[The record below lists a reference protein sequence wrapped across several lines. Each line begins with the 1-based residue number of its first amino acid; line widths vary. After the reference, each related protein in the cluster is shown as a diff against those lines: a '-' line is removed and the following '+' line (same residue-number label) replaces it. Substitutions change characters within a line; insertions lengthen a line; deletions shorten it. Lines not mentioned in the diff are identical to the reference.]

1 MAITLSLSAWSS
13 YLYSQTYRLSQDSNV
28 RLSETGQLLMEATTL
43 ASEAASKLDA
53 ANKILSEANRKLEEV
68 DDIMRETKSLLSE
81 IERQGAV
88 NMTLVS
94 VDDKPRICYFAGE
107 PLLAVRLVMKVSSLS
122 KYTVYYESS
131 IVEISGSSLNF
142 SGQVYGLA
150 EFARITNAQTDLEAP
165 IWNRETEALGTDIPE
180 VALWIGLRSLAFQRH
195 GVLLLD
201 PKENVTLGLSLKI
214 EITQAHTSLVMHQA
228 LFHLVFEIG
237 PRERIS
243 LRIVE

>member
-1 MAITLSLSAWSS
+1 M
-13 YLYSQTYRLSQDSNV
+13 

-53 ANKILSEANRKLEEV
+53 ANRILSEANRKLEEV
-68 DDIMRETKSLLSE
+68 DYIMRETKSLLSE

-88 NMTLVS
+88 NVTLVE
-94 VDDKPRICYFAGE
+94 VKDKPQVCYFAGE
-107 PLLAVRLVMKVSSLS
+107 PLLAVRLSMKISSLS

-131 IVEISGSSLNF
+131 IVKITESSLNL
-142 SGQVYGLA
+142 SGRVYGLA

-165 IWNRETEALGTDIPE
+165 IWNQETKALGTDVPE

-195 GVLLLD
+195 GVLLLE
-201 PKENVTLGLSLKI
+201 PKENVTLVLGLKI
-214 EITQAHTSLVMHQA
+214 EITQAHTSLVMHQT
-228 LFHLVFEIG
+228 LLHLAFEIG

-243 LRIVE
+243 LKTVE